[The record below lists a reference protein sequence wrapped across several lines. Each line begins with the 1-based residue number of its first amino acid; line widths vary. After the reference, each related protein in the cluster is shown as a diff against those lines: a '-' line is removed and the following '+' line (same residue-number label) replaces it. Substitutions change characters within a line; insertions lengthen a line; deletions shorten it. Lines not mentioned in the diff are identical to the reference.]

1 MVNAAG
7 APRTRCSVQS
17 SSPKTPPTGTSRTQ
31 GQSLRDVCPLPGGQ
45 TSRNLS
51 NHANHGKRSE
61 ACGRSDCARQGDRG
75 REVAALWGWRGE
87 RSEAAEAGV
96 TAAGSGTY
104 GGSPR
109 RAAEPQRRDRALRGG
124 RRPPG
129 RAMIRQAPQR
139 ADGGLRGVVPPGRY
153 SATAPQLSLRRRGH
167 CVASN
172 PLADGGTAWRSAAA
186 QRHNTSLRKPKQVMT
201 IRTLSA
207 LFVRTVAAANV
218 TAVTLPGGPKLGAP
232 GTRLEDGEDG

>member
-1 MVNAAG
+1 MGVARRAKRGRRGGSGCGRVLAADG
-7 APRTRCSVQS
+7 KRRGRGWPRTD
-17 SSPKTPPTGTSRTQ
+17 G
-31 GQSLRDVCPLPGGQ
+31 
-45 TSRNLS
+45 
-51 NHANHGKRSE
+51 AASE
-61 ACGRSDCARQGDRG
+61 ARPQGR
-75 REVAALWGWRGE
+75 
-87 RSEAAEAGV
+87 V

-109 RAAEPQRRDRALRGG
+109 RAAEPPRRDRALRGG